1 MVQLDHLEAFKAEYA
16 ELEREI
22 AAKTERHRALGLVIA
37 GMEALLQTEGGV
49 TPAKQAAAAAKA
61 PDLNARR
68 SYVDNA
74 VLVLRSA
81 GRPLLAIEIARIFA
95 SHRIIVRTNT
105 LYKALRRGVDLGHLA
120 RPYPRF
126 GLVEWQR
133 SPV

>member
-1 MVQLDHLEAFKAEYA
+1 MVQLDSLEAFKAEHA

-37 GMEALLQTEGGV
+37 GVEALLQTPGGV
-49 TPAKQAAAAAKA
+49 TAAKQTAAAGT
-61 PDLNARR
+61 DLELNARR

-81 GRPLLAIEIARIFA
+81 GRPLLAIEIARVFA
-95 SHRIIVRTNT
+95 THRIAVRTNT